1 MFRVTNIA
9 AAAVLALAVAALPL
23 MLDRCAES
31 CEAHPSSVASTP
43 ACHHAT
49 ATGTHITK
57 APASCGH
64 DHNGTAVTAVT
75 AKSCAPTGRA
85 FAFGAMAGSQLSIA
99 PLVEADVRVDPHS
112 PPDSSPP
119 LAGRSLPLR
128 V

>member
-1 MFRVTNIA
+1 MFRATRIA
-9 AAAVLALAVAALPL
+9 VAAVLALAVAALPL

-31 CEAHPSSVASTP
+31 CEAHQSLVANVP
-43 ACHHAT
+43 ACHHVT
-49 ATGTHITK
+49 STGTHVTK

-64 DHNGTAVTAVT
+64 DHSATAVTA
-75 AKSCAPTGRA
+75 AKSLAPTGRA
-85 FAFGAMAGSQLSIA
+85 FAFAAIAGSQLTAASA
-99 PLVEADVRVDPHS
+99 VDADVRVEPHS

>member
-1 MFRVTNIA
+1 MCRVTRLAI
-9 AAAVLALAVAALPL
+9 AAVLALAVAALPL

-31 CEAHPSSVASTP
+31 CDAHQSSVASTP

-49 ATGTHITK
+49 STGTRITN

-64 DHNGTAVTAVT
+64 DHQGTALTA
-75 AKSCAPTGRA
+75 AKSFTPTGRA
-85 FAFGAMAGSQLSIA
+85 FALAAIAGSQL
-99 PLVEADVRVDPHS
+99 PVEPPVEASVRVDPHS
-112 PPDSSPP
+112 PPDPSLP